1 MASPSL
7 QNTTVLVTG
16 AAGGLGKAIAK
27 AYLDAGAN
35 VAICDIH
42 EARLAEARAQFEG
55 TGRVLALK
63 TDITSEEAVEH
74 LVAETV
80 SRFGRLDILVNNAG
94 MMDGFDPV
102 GDLSKANWDKVLGV
116 NLTGSFL
123 CMKHT
128 VRAFQT
134 QQSKTPGSEDSD
146 LAKFKGLVIQIGS
159 NASTMGH
166 QSGAAYTASKHGVA
180 ALVKNTA
187 GFYGDEGVYA
197 VALML
202 GVMQTNIAEGV
213 GALGGFN
220 QAAFAKSS
228 SVTSSGENV
237 TDTADVARYCVFL
250 ADPRI
255 AAGVNGSSIAFNKN
269 WPRQ

>member
-1 MASPSL
+1 MSSQTL
-7 QNTTVLVTG
+7 KNTTVLVTG
-16 AAGGLGKAIAK
+16 AAGGLGKAIAS

-42 EARLAEARAQFEG
+42 DARLAETRSQFEG
-55 TGRVLALK
+55 TGRFLALK
-63 TDITSEEAVEH
+63 TDITSENAVEN

-80 SRFGRLDILVNNAG
+80 SRFGRLNILVNNAG
-94 MMDGFDPV
+94 MMDSFDPV
-102 GDLSKANWDKVLGV
+102 GDLSQANWDKVLGV

-123 CMKHT
+123 CMKYA
-128 VRAFQT
+128 VRAFQSQPKALET
-134 QQSKTPGSEDSD
+134 ES
-146 LAKFKGLVIQIGS
+146 LRGLIIQIGS
-159 NASTMGH
+159 NASTMGI
-166 QSGAAYTASKHGVA
+166 QSGAAYTVSKHGVA

-187 GFYGDEGVYA
+187 GFYGDEGIYA

-202 GVMQTNIAEGV
+202 GVMQTNINEGMAE
-213 GALGGFN
+213 LGGFN
-220 QAAFAKSS
+220 QAVFARSGVA
-228 SVTSSGENV
+228 VTGPEAV

-255 AAGVNGSSIAFNKN
+255 AAGVNGSYIAFNKN

>member
-1 MASPSL
+1 MPSQSL

-16 AAGGLGKAIAK
+16 AAGGLGKAIAS

-42 EARLAEARAQFEG
+42 DARLAETRSQFEG
-55 TGRVLALK
+55 TDRFLALK
-63 TDITSEEAVEH
+63 TDITSEEAVEK
-74 LVAETV
+74 LVADCV

-94 MMDGFDPV
+94 MMDSFDPV
-102 GDLSKANWDKVLGV
+102 GDLSQANWDKVLGV

-123 CMKHT
+123 CMKHA
-128 VRAFQT
+128 VRAFQA
-134 QQSKTPGSEDSD
+134 QQPKSSSASSGTDS
-146 LAKFKGLVIQIGS
+146 LRGLIIQIGS
-159 NASTMGH
+159 NASIMGT
-166 QSGAAYTASKHGVA
+166 QSGAAYTVSKHGVA

-187 GFYGDEGVYA
+187 GFYGDQGIYA

-202 GVMQTNIAEGV
+202 GVLQTNINDGIA
-213 GALGGFN
+213 ALGGFN
-220 QAAFAKSS
+220 QGIYAL
-228 SVTSSGENV
+228 SGLPARPPEAV

-255 AAGVNGSSIAFNKN
+255 AAGVNGSSIVFNKN

>member
-1 MASPSL
+1 MSSPHSL

-16 AAGGLGKAIAK
+16 AAGGLGKAIAT

-42 EARLAEARAQFEG
+42 DARLAETRAQFEG
-55 TGRVLALK
+55 TGRFLARK
-63 TDITSEEAVEH
+63 TDITSEAAVEG

-80 SRFGRLDILVNNAG
+80 ARFGRLDILVNNAG
-94 MMDGFDPV
+94 MMDSFDPV
-102 GDLSKANWDKVLGV
+102 GDLSLANWDKVLGV

-123 CMKHT
+123 CMKHA
-128 VRAFQT
+128 VRAFQAQEPKPAESGT
-134 QQSKTPGSEDSD
+134 ES
-146 LAKFKGLVIQIGS
+146 LRGLIIQIGS
-159 NASTMGH
+159 NASTMGI
-166 QSGAAYTASKHGVA
+166 QSGAAYTVSKHGVA

-187 GFYGDEGVYA
+187 GFYGDQGICA
-197 VALML
+197 VELRL
-202 GVMQTNIAEGV
+202 GAMQTNIGEGLA
-213 GALGGFN
+213 ALGGFN
-220 QAAFAKSS
+220 TEAYARSGPAAAPRA
-228 SVTSSGENV
+228 EAV

-255 AAGVNGSSIAFNKN
+255 AVGVNGGAVAFNKN

>member
-1 MASPSL
+1 MASQSL

-16 AAGGLGKAIAK
+16 AAGGLGKAIAT
-27 AYLDAGAN
+27 AYLGAGAN

-42 EARLAEARAQFEG
+42 ETRLAETREQFEG
-55 TGRVLALK
+55 TGRFLALK
-63 TDITSEEAVEH
+63 TDITSEEAVDH

-123 CMKHT
+123 CMKYA
-128 VRAFQT
+128 VRAFQSQQ
-134 QQSKTPGSEDSD
+134 QQSKTPGSDSD
-146 LAKFKGLVIQIGS
+146 KFKGLVIQIGS

-166 QSGAAYTASKHGVA
+166 QSGAAYTVSKHGVA

-187 GFYGDEGVYA
+187 AFYGDQGIYA

-202 GVMQTNIAEGV
+202 GAMQTNISEGV

-220 QAAFAKSS
+220 QAAFAQSS
-228 SVTSSGENV
+228 AATLTGENV